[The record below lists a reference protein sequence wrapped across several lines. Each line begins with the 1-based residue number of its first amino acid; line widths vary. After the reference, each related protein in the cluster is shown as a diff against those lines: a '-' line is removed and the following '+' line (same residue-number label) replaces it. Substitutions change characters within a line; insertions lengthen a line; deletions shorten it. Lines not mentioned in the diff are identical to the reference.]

1 VEYTAAKPSAL
12 SGILVQTVCGAAS
25 RVPTDA
31 MAFRHRAFPY
41 APVIVSQWLDA
52 ADTGRNVSWARDCW
66 EALHPFAAG
75 GVYVNDLGEN
85 DDDRVPV
92 AYGANYQRLAEL
104 KKKYDPDNP
113 LDAEPDVDRR
123 RRELVA
129 GERGQ
134 VLSRTGW
141 ALFEVL
147 YAARGSP
154 VSTGFLVEA
163 TAASG
168 LREHIRRLR
177 RALVGSR
184 YRIDTY
190 RGIGYLRRR
199 RRGLSWRHR
208 VSTG

>member
-1 VEYTAAKPSAL
+1 RRTK
-12 SGILVQTVCGAAS
+12 
-25 RVPTDA
+25 R
-31 MAFRHRAFPY
+31 
-41 APVIVSQWLDA
+41 
-52 ADTGRNVSWARDCW
+52 
-66 EALHPFAAG
+66 G
-75 GVYVNDLGEN
+75 GNH
-85 DDDRVPV
+85 
-92 AYGANYQRLAEL
+92 A
-104 KKKYDPDNP
+104 

-129 GERGQ
+129 GDRRR

-177 RALVGSR
+177 RAPGGSR
-184 YRIDTY
+184 DRIDTY
-190 RGIGYLRRR
+190 RGIGY
-199 RRGLSWRHR
+199 GLTVAPR
-208 VSTG
+208 